1 MLIPLIPSAKINS
14 TWRLSYGYS
23 CCMKIIR
30 FAFLFISV
38 SGFAQTKI
46 LFDASK
52 AQMCSNAD
60 WVIDA
65 DVFNLGLGSGGIMQ
79 AGQSNEANPAKTP
92 TPAQS
97 GITQSTPETY
107 WDGALSAWAVDLVK
121 LGYTVE
127 TLPYN
132 KTITYGN
139 TSNAQDLSN
148 YKVFISDEP
157 NILFSAAEK
166 TAFMQFVQNG
176 GGLFMIGDHTGSDRN
191 FDGFDSPQI
200 WNDLMNNNTV
210 QVHPFGMSFDST
222 DYSQTSSN
230 VANLPSDSCLHNAAI
245 GNVTQIKISG
255 GSTLTLSTSQNNSV
269 RGLIYKTGA
278 SNSGSTNAFFARARF
293 GTGKVAALTDS
304 SPPDDGTGDPND
316 NLYFSYT
323 GEANGNHRVLLLNTT
338 IWLAAVETPSAVNEV
353 NKEETAFEIYPNPV
367 HAENLQVKINDG
379 LLGQKLTVV
388 STEGRIVFAETINTN
403 LTTIPFSEFSTGIY
417 FLRIGEVTKKLVHL
431 F

>member
-1 MLIPLIPSAKINS
+1 
-14 TWRLSYGYS
+14 
-23 CCMKIIR
+23 
-30 FAFLFISV
+30 
-38 SGFAQTKI
+38 
-46 LFDASK
+46 
-52 AQMCSNAD
+52 MCSNAD

-65 DVFNLGLGSGGIMQ
+65 DVFNLGLGTGGVMQ
-79 AGQSNEANPAKTP
+79 AGQSNEANPSKTP

-97 GITQSTPETY
+97 GITASTPETY

-132 KTITYGN
+132 KTVTYGN
-139 TSNAQDLSN
+139 TSNAQDLSH

-166 TAFMQFVQNG
+166 TALIQFVQNG

-191 FDGFDSPQI
+191 FDGYDSPQI
-200 WNDLMNNNTV
+200 WNDLMNNNSV
-210 QVHPFGMSFDST
+210 QAHPFGMSFDST

-255 GSTLTLSTSQNNSV
+255 GSTLTLSTAQNSSV
-269 RGLIYKTGA
+269 RGLIYKTGV
-278 SNSGSTNAFFARARF
+278 SNSGTTNAFFARSRF
-293 GTGKVAALTDS
+293 GNGKVAALTDS

-323 GEANGNHRVLLLNTT
+323 GEVNGNHRVLLLNTT
-338 IWLAAVETPSAVNEV
+338 IWLAATDTVVHTGIDATTADETSFVV
-353 NKEETAFEIYPNPV
+353 FPNPV
-367 HAENLQVKINDG
+367 TDKLSVRCSGLNSNTELKIFDVSGTEIYSRVLENRFEGI
-379 LLGQKLTVV
+379 V
-388 STEGRIVFAETINTN
+388 SIDTKDFA
-403 LTTIPFSEFSTGIY
+403 TGVY
-417 FLRIGEVTKKLVHL
+417 FLKLNSVVKR
-431 F
+431 FVKSPQ